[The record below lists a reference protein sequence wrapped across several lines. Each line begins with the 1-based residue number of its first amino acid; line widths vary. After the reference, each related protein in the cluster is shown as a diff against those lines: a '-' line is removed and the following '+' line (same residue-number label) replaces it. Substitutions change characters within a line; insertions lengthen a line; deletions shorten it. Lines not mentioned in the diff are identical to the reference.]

1 MVQVERWRFAGCA
14 TSFLNTNNQPQTVE
28 NKHKLYIKFRALT
41 SNDGY
46 ETFLTDFG
54 GHLWKERL
62 IGSDLQERL
71 KSEAS
76 GLEIES
82 PDLLKLL
89 EQMCQNFVESSCET
103 SSDLT
108 NLILKTSVKVGF
120 IKLKW
125 TFKSEL
131 CGTKEYNE
139 MIKADFLMPFFAN
152 LRDDKEIKNEI
163 EDKELNS
170 FYETVIPNLKQKE
183 KTDEIIISESLN
195 SSHAATS
202 SVTLNS
208 FDSQRTL
215 TLPNTITTVTPSIA
229 SVPIV
234 TEEETEE
241 MKRKALEE
249 QLQAAKK
256 KKKKLI

>member
-14 TSFLNTNNQPQTVE
+14 TSFLNTNNQPQTIQ
-28 NKHKLYIKFRALT
+28 NKHKLYIKFKGLAT
-41 SNDGY
+41 NDGY
-46 ETFLTDFG
+46 EAFLTDFDG
-54 GHLWKERL
+54 NLWKEQL

-82 PDLLKLL
+82 SDLLKLL

-103 SSDLT
+103 SSDMT
-108 NLILKTSVKVGF
+108 NLILKTSVKIGF

-131 CGTKEYNE
+131 CGKREYNE
-139 MIKADFLMPFFAN
+139 MIKTDFLMPFFAN
-152 LRDDKEIKNEI
+152 LRDDKEIKDEI

-170 FYETVIPNLKQKE
+170 FYEIIIPNLKQSQKVVVE
-183 KTDEIIISESLN
+183 EMEMITFESFNSLDSERTITPP
-195 SSHAATS
+195 ATETPVTMPSVS
-202 SVTLNS
+202 SV
-208 FDSQRTL
+208 
-215 TLPNTITTVTPSIA
+215 I
-229 SVPIV
+229 
-234 TEEETEE
+234 EEEVTEE
-241 MKRKALEE
+241 MKRKALED

>member
-1 MVQVERWRFAGCA
+1 MARFERWRFAGCA
-14 TSFLNTNNQPQTVE
+14 TSFLNKNNQPQTVE

-41 SNDGY
+41 TSDGY
-46 ETFLTDFG
+46 EAFLTDFD

-62 IGSDLQERL
+62 IGPDLQERL

-89 EQMCQNFVESSCET
+89 EQMCQNFVESACET

-108 NLILKTSVKVGF
+108 NLILKTSVKIGF

-131 CGTKEYNE
+131 CGVKEYNE

-152 LRDDKEIKNEI
+152 LRDDKEIKKEI

-170 FYETVIPNLKQKE
+170 FYETVIPSLKQEEDE
-183 KTDEIIISESLN
+183 KISESENSLN
-195 SSHAATS
+195 NSGTCDSS
-202 SVTLNS
+202 NS
-208 FDSQRTL
+208 LDSQRTL
-215 TLPNTITTVTPSIA
+215 TPPNTTAATLSNSTTSA
-229 SVPIV
+229 SV

-241 MKRKALEE
+241 TKRKALEE

>member
-14 TSFLNTNNQPQTVE
+14 TSFLNTNNQPQTIQ
-28 NKHKLYIKFRALT
+28 NKHKLYIKFKGLAT
-41 SNDGY
+41 NDGY
-46 ETFLTDFG
+46 EAFLTDFDG
-54 GHLWKERL
+54 NLWKEQL

-82 PDLLKLL
+82 SDLLKLL

-103 SSDLT
+103 SSDMT
-108 NLILKTSVKVGF
+108 NLILKTSVKIGF

-131 CGTKEYNE
+131 CGKREYNE
-139 MIKADFLMPFFAN
+139 MIKTDFLMPFFAN
-152 LRDDKEIKNEI
+152 LRDDKEIKDEI

-170 FYETVIPNLKQKE
+170 FYEIIIPNLKQPPKVVVE
-183 KTDEIIISESLN
+183 EMITFESLN
-195 SSHAATS
+195 SLDSERTITPPVTESTTVGVS
-202 SVTLNS
+202 SV
-208 FDSQRTL
+208 
-215 TLPNTITTVTPSIA
+215 I
-229 SVPIV
+229 
-234 TEEETEE
+234 EEVTEE
-241 MKRKALEE
+241 MKRKALED

>member
-28 NKHKLYIKFRALT
+28 NKHKLYIKFRALAT
-41 SNDGY
+41 NDGY
-46 ETFLTDFG
+46 EAFLTDFDG
-54 GHLWKERL
+54 NLWKERL
-62 IGSDLQERL
+62 VGLDLQERL

-108 NLILKTSVKVGF
+108 NLILKTSVKIGF

-125 TFKSEL
+125 SFKSEL

-139 MIKADFLMPFFAN
+139 MIKTDFLMPFFAN

-170 FYETVIPNLKQKE
+170 FYETVIPNLIKHQ
-183 KTDEIIISESLN
+183 DETIISESLN
-195 SSHAATS
+195 SLNN
-202 SVTLNS
+202 SVSFNS
-208 FDSQRTL
+208 LDSQRTL
-215 TLPNTITTVTPSIA
+215 TPPNTGTVTPSTTNLTT
-229 SVPIV
+229 SVQVPIV

-256 KKKKLI
+256 KRKKLI